1 MKGVVRGVC
10 MFILEKP
17 IRVTPFNQ
25 LKRYFFS
32 GIQELQH
39 GTVFTKYSN
48 LRTELYKFVTKFG
61 VKLM

>member
-10 MFILEKP
+10 MFILEKS

-32 GIQELQH
+32 GKLEFQH

-48 LRTELYKFVTKFG
+48 KRTEV
-61 VKLM
+61 